1 VQFACAAAGAPPAAR
16 LRAVARAAA
25 SGAAEVTL
33 RIVGAGEARRLNVAY
48 RAQSEATNV
57 LAFRYR
63 ERTPRQPLWGDV
75 VLCHPLVVR
84 EARAQGK
91 TIEAHYAHLI
101 VHGTLHLR
109 GYDHQR
115 ARDAA
120 RMEKRETAI
129 LRLFGYA
136 DPYGAGLT

>member
-16 LRAVARAAA
+16 LRSVARAAA
-25 SGAAEVTL
+25 SAAAELTL
-33 RIVGAGEARRLNVAY
+33 RLVGASEARRLNLAY
-48 RAQSEATNV
+48 RGKNQATNV

-63 ERTPRQPLWGDV
+63 KHAPRQPLCGDV

-109 GYDHQR
+109 GYDHLR
-115 ARDAA
+115 ARDALC
-120 RMEKRETAI
+120 MEKRETAI
-129 LRLFGYA
+129 LRRLGYA
-136 DPYGAGLT
+136 DPYGAELT

>member
-1 VQFACAAAGAPPAAR
+1 MQFACAAAGAPPAAR
-16 LRAVARAAA
+16 LRAIARAAA

-33 RIVGAGEARRLNVAY
+33 RIVGASEARRLNLAY
-48 RAQSEATNV
+48 RRENQATNV
-57 LAFRYR
+57 LAFRYGK
-63 ERTPRQPLWGDV
+63 QPLCGDV

-84 EARAQGK
+84 EARLQGK

-120 RMEKRETAI
+120 RMELREAVL
-129 LRLFGYA
+129 LRRLGYA
-136 DPYGAGLT
+136 DPYASETP